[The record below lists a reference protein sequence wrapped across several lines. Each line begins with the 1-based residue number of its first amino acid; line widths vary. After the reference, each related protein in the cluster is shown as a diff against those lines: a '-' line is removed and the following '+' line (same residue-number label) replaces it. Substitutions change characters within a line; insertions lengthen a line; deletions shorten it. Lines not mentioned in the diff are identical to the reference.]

1 MKHLYIKFIF
11 VLWLCCTMPLVV
23 FAQNNAEELQAKLE
37 QIKSSKGETSQEH
50 LDALNEIVQI
60 FGNQEASADQLKIAF
75 DYRLKHTTIIAT
87 LKGENSVEYAEDLF
101 RLGNTQRRL
110 GNSNDAISYFIKAI
124 EIFEKQQCW
133 DSEFF
138 ELSAYMASLILRQQ
152 QQYENAIPFQEKCAK
167 STHLR
172 YGAKDIRH
180 IDTCDLL
187 LRLAGKT
194 KKWDI
199 IKQYSRQVLDNI
211 DTLTKENFQ
220 CYSYATL
227 GEHTWLWV
235 EKRYNEAIEVYLQY
249 LEKVKR
255 DIGENS
261 IEYVEGLNAI
271 AKDYWLVGKYQEPIK
286 YGQEAIHILESL
298 CKEISTLYTSAV
310 YKDVCNTLYNVY
322 GIIAD
327 KPNEYKYNR
336 ILLDILKSEN
346 NTNSDDYRQKLIDV
360 FESAVDIGEYKYAL
374 TISKEVESL
383 IPKYSACPDKDL
395 YHFVGHMIDICS
407 NLEMYNKSLEYS
419 QKRLNLLPKI
429 IKDNDL
435 LNLQITKIYSWQS
448 GLFKTHLND
457 KTQASNTLL
466 LAEEAF
472 NKIQN
477 KDNDAVRYM
486 EANILAQKADIEEDF
501 NKSISIYSKAL
512 EIYTKLEEGL
522 KTRITSSKETGNKIV
537 DISAEQLEL
546 KYALQDVCGSI
557 STLLTNRGV
566 QYLGKGLYDLAYADF
581 VKAAKIVHT
590 IKSPNSS
597 DYILVQ
603 NNVAICEMSLGRYPD
618 AIKTLDD
625 ISAIARQQY
634 GENSKLYAM
643 CLGNYAMY
651 YGAVYDYAKV
661 IQVSLIAEQIY
672 KEQFGENHLHYI
684 QNLLNIGYA
693 YLALN
698 KIDLAEAYLHR
709 AYDNI
714 NRLPEYKEHTI
725 FVGILSSLGELY
737 GRQGKLELAAKM
749 YATGAT
755 ILQQAQKTETIEAV
769 ALFLSY
775 GDTLAKLENG
785 KAVDYFSAALGTL
798 IKLKATM
805 HNLAPHASLKYG
817 LSCLMFNK
825 QQISG
830 YTEVAIS
837 VIKDYY
843 KNNFIYFTE
852 RDRSKVWEIL
862 QMHKDILFSLGINE
876 SNNGKLY
883 DYCLFSKSILLSTS
897 TNFGKAVIQSGNAEL
912 IEKYNKLQEMKKP
925 TSANASQAQPADEIA
940 KLEREIVS
948 QLKSDNKYSQSLN
961 FATSDVASALKKNE
975 VAIEFVDYTNLKTD
989 KTEYIALILRSGWK
1003 EPKIVPLFEGDK
1015 LESFI
1020 KGSPKDM
1027 YSNSYAGS
1035 QLYELI
1041 WKPLSKY
1048 VHRGDTA
1055 YFSPSGKLY
1064 TIAIEALHTPNG
1076 QPLNQV
1082 YNMVRVSST
1091 REVCMDKSATLPKSA
1106 VIYGGLEYDID
1117 PSQMEEITRSM
1128 NLPSFDKTN
1137 FTNDSQTRAGWGYL
1151 KGSKSEADYISK
1163 LMSNSHIEHKL
1174 YSGKMGNEESFKALS
1189 GTSPTLMH
1197 LATHGF
1203 FMANSDA
1210 KKHTF
1215 TSMLQSIGQPGQP
1228 QLQTIDPMQRAGLIL
1243 AGGNNVWTGT
1253 EVSKNIEDGVLTASE
1268 ISAVNLYGTD
1278 IVVLSAC
1285 ETGLGDISEDG
1296 VFGLQRA
1303 FKQAGVNTLIMSLW
1317 KVGDSATELMMKTFY
1332 KHLLDGK
1339 SKRESF
1345 ALAQEA
1351 VRTHKDFADPY
1362 YWAAFIMLD

>member
-23 FAQNNAEELQAKLE
+23 FAQNNTDELQARLE
-37 QIKSSKGETSQEH
+37 QIKSSKGETSQEY

-110 GNSNDAISYFIKAI
+110 GNSNDALSYFIKAI

-152 QQYENAIPFQEKCAK
+152 QQYENAIPFQEKCVK
-167 STHLR
+167 CTHCR
-172 YGAKDIRH
+172 YGARDMRH

-187 LRLAGKT
+187 LRLAGQT

-199 IKQYSRQVLDNI
+199 IKQYSRQALDNI
-211 DTLTKENFQ
+211 GTLTKENFQ
-220 CYSYATL
+220 YYSYATL

-261 IEYVEGLNAI
+261 MEYMEGLRSLTT
-271 AKDYWLVGKYQEPIK
+271 DYWLVGNNV
-286 YGQEAIHILESL
+286 EAIAHGEKAITILE
-298 CKEISTLYTSAV
+298 KLYNGDTKV
-310 YKDVCNTLYNVY
+310 MHKLEDYYTICNALSNVY
-322 GIIAD
+322 GIISD
-327 KPNEYKYNR
+327 SRNEFKYR
-336 ILLDILKSEN
+336 LFLIDILLSQSKN
-346 NTNSDDYRQKLIDV
+346 NSDEYNQHLIRLFDLAA
-360 FESAVDIGEYKYAL
+360 EIGEYKYAL
-374 TISKEVESL
+374 SIANVVETL
-383 IPKYSACPDKDL
+383 IPKYSSSPDED
-395 YHFVGHMIDICS
+395 
-407 NLEMYNKSLEYS
+407 MYFFLGTLSEIWIKFREFQSASTCFN
-419 QKRLNLLPKI
+419 KRLSLLPKLY
-429 IKDNDL
+429 NGEDL
-435 LNLQITKIYSWQS
+435 IYERACNYSTLSQIYKELGDLVNANNAI
-448 GLFKTHLND
+448 N
-457 KTQASNTLL
+457 
-466 LAEEAF
+466 LAEKDALSCK
-472 NKIQN
+472 NQSNLAIQELFAHIYHM
-477 KDNDAVRYM
+477 KGYITSEYEDA
-486 EANILAQKADIEEDF
+486 LKL
-501 NKSISIYSKAL
+501 YSQSL
-512 EIYTKLEEGL
+512 EIFF
-522 KTRITSSKETGNKIV
+522 
-537 DISAEQLEL
+537 QLEQSCKNQIRINSSGNDQL
-546 KYALQDVCGSI
+546 MTADANQIFVQNMLYVIKAHI
-557 STLLTNRGV
+557 SKVLTNRGLRYHNAG
-566 QYLGKGLYDLAYADF
+566 QYQLAHSDF
-581 VKAAKIVHT
+581 TKATGYIEST
-590 IKSPNSS
+590 MSQNSIE
-597 DYILVQ
+597 YISCQ
-603 NNVAICEMSLGRYPD
+603 NNIAICEMSMGRYPD

-625 ISAIARQQY
+625 ISSIVIAQYSKDSYYYALCLQNYGLYYQITYDYNKLVAVTLQANEIHRKLY
-634 GENSKLYAM
+634 GENSEGFAATSAN
-643 CLGNYAMY
+643 LGM
-651 YGAVYDYAKV
+651 
-661 IQVSLIAEQIY
+661 
-672 KEQFGENHLHYI
+672 
-684 QNLLNIGYA
+684 A
-693 YLALN
+693 YVQLG
-698 KIDLAEAYLHR
+698 KYDLAENYLNKAYEFYSKRPDDKL
-709 AYDNI
+709 
-714 NRLPEYKEHTI
+714 
-725 FVGILSSLGELY
+725 ILSKILQNLGNLY
-737 GRQGKLELAAKM
+737 CGQGKYVEADKAFNECKLIVAKQSGETSVAMAELMAAYGYQCAMLNIDKSTNSLASALLM
-749 YATGAT
+749 
-755 ILQQAQKTETIEAV
+755 LQELNAYHTPI
-769 ALFLSY
+769 
-775 GDTLAKLENG
+775 
-785 KAVDYFSAALGTL
+785 
-798 IKLKATM
+798 
-805 HNLAPHASLKYG
+805 ASQCSIYYG
-817 LSCLMFNK
+817 LSCLKFNQPPLSIYPEMSIDILK
-825 QQISG
+825 
-830 YTEVAIS
+830 E
-837 VIKDYY
+837 YY
-843 KNNFIYFTE
+843 KSNFSFFAEY
-852 RDRSKVWEIL
+852 DRAKIWNML
-862 QMHKDILFSLGINE
+862 QMHKHMLFSLKE
-876 SNNGKLY
+876 STSMSSELY

-925 TSANASQAQPADEIA
+925 TSANTSQAQPADEIA

-1091 REVCMDKSATLPKSA
+1091 REVCINKSSALPKSA

-1151 KGSKSEADYISK
+1151 KGSKTEADYISK

-1189 GTSPTLMH
+1189 GMSPTLMH

-1215 TSMLQSIGQPGQP
+1215 TSMLQSIGQPGQS
-1228 QLQTIDPMQRAGLIL
+1228 QQQTIDPMQRAGLIL

-1253 EVSKNIEDGVLTASE
+1253 EISKNIEDGVLTAAE
-1268 ISAVNLYGTD
+1268 ISAMNLYGTD

-1345 ALAQEA
+1345 AIAQET
-1351 VRTHKDFADPY
+1351 VKKHEDFSDPY

>member
-1 MKHLYIKFIF
+1 
-11 VLWLCCTMPLVV
+11 MPLVV
-23 FAQNNAEELQAKLE
+23 CAQNNIEELQAKLE
-37 QIKSSKGETSQEH
+37 QIKSSKGETSQEY

-101 RLGNTQRRL
+101 RLGNAQRRL
-110 GNSNDAISYFIKAI
+110 GNSNEALSYFIKAI

-152 QQYENAIPFQEKCAK
+152 QQYENAIPFQEKCVK

-220 CYSYATL
+220 YYSYATL

-261 IEYVEGLNAI
+261 MEYVEGLRALTT
-271 AKDYWLVGKYQEPIK
+271 DYWLVGKYSNAVTVGEN
-286 YGQEAIHILESL
+286 AVRTMTSL
-298 CKEISTLYTSAV
+298 YNSDKSLLFNNTT
-310 YKDVCNTLYNVY
+310 YKDVCNALYNVY

-327 KPNEYKYNR
+327 KRNEYKYNC
-336 ILLDILKSEN
+336 ILFDILKFEN
-346 NTNSDDYRQKLIDV
+346 KTDSDEYHQKLIDV
-360 FESAVDIGEYKYAL
+360 FECAVDVGEVKYAL
-374 TISKEVESL
+374 SIAGEVEKL
-383 IPKYSACPDKDL
+383 IPKYSADPNVDF
-395 YHFVGHMIDICS
+395 YHFWGHMIDLYS
-407 NLEMYNKSLEYS
+407 HMGAHDKSLEYS
-419 QKRLNLLPKI
+419 QKRLSLLPAI
-429 IKDNDL
+429 VTEGDQ
-435 LNLQITKIYSWQS
+435 LNLQIAKIYLWQS
-448 GLFKTHLND
+448 ALYSKHLDD
-457 KTQASNTLL
+457 KDCAKRTLQM
-466 LAEEAF
+466 AENCYE
-472 NKIQN
+472 KIRSI
-477 KDNDAVRYM
+477 DSDAVVYLNAQILSAEADM
-486 EANILAQKADIEEDF
+486 EGDYNSSLDMYKQALNMYQQLRDSLQ
-501 NKSISIYSKAL
+501 NRISPQDKKGD
-512 EIYTKLEEGL
+512 KLENV
-522 KTRITSSKETGNKIV
+522 TQ
-537 DISAEQLEL
+537 EQLDL
-546 KYALQDVCGSI
+546 KYALQDINNSI
-557 STLLTNRGV
+557 STLLTNRGFV
-566 QYLGKGLYDLAYADF
+566 HMQNNAYDLSHYDF
-581 VKAAKIVHT
+581 IEAAKLIALT
-590 IKSPNSS
+590 KSKNST
-597 DYILVQ
+597 DYIIIQ
-603 NNVAICEMSLGRYPD
+603 NNIAVCEMSMGRYPD

-625 ISAIARQQY
+625 ISVIARSQY
-634 GENSKLYAM
+634 GEKSLMYARCLQNYGLY
-643 CLGNYAMY
+643 YE
-651 YGAVYDYAKV
+651 AVLDYNALLR
-661 IQVSLIAEQIY
+661 VSLDAADIIRSICGDTSEEYVNILMNIGVAYSNLGQYNKAREMEIEAYNIAINFPNREKNNTYIGIICNLGATYVNCGDYDNGGKLLKEAFVIFSQREKIDKSMAQFLVQVGKCLLVIYSRGGNITKDSVIDIFAGALKATQELKMLSSPLAQYSSLHYGLACLMFAEQ
-672 KEQFGENHLHYI
+672 
-684 QNLLNIGYA
+684 
-693 YLALN
+693 
-698 KIDLAEAYLHR
+698 
-709 AYDNI
+709 
-714 NRLPEYKEHTI
+714 P
-725 FVGILSSLGELY
+725 SLGY
-737 GRQGKLELAAKM
+737 PQIALEILKQYYNENFM
-749 YATGAT
+749 FFTEGDRT
-755 ILQQAQKTETIEAV
+755 RVWNILQQNKHII
-769 ALFLSY
+769 F
-775 GDTLAKLENG
+775 
-785 KAVDYFSAALGTL
+785 
-798 IKLKATM
+798 
-805 HNLAPHASLKYG
+805 SLKDD
-817 LSCLMFNK
+817 
-825 QQISG
+825 
-830 YTEVAIS
+830 TRAI
-837 VIKDYY
+837 K
-843 KNNFIYFTE
+843 E
-852 RDRSKVWEIL
+852 
-862 QMHKDILFSLGINE
+862 
-876 SNNGKLY
+876 LY
-883 DYCLFSKSILLSTS
+883 DYCLFSKSLLLTTS
-897 TNFGKAVIQSGNAEL
+897 TNFGKAVVSSGNKEIIA
-912 IEKYNKLQEMKKP
+912 KYNYLKELKEQECSSNSRAKH
-925 TSANASQAQPADEIA
+925 QPASEVA
-940 KLEREIVS
+940 KLEREITSMLKHDSCFIRNLNYTFEDVS
-948 QLKSDNKYSQSLN
+948 
-961 FATSDVASALKKNE
+961 SALAKNE

-1003 EPKIVPLFEGDK
+1003 EPKIIPLFEGDK
-1015 LESFI
+1015 FESFI

-1027 YSNSYAGS
+1027 YSNSYTGS

-1064 TIAIEALHTPNG
+1064 TTAIEALHTPNG

-1091 REVCMDKSATLPKSA
+1091 REVCISKSSILPKSA
-1106 VIYGGLEYDID
+1106 VIYGGLEYDIT

-1128 NLPSFDKTN
+1128 SLPSFEKAD
-1137 FTNDSQTRAGWGYL
+1137 FINDSQTRAGWGYL
-1151 KGSKSEADYISK
+1151 KGSKSEAEYISK

-1174 YSGKMGNEESFKALS
+1174 YSGKIGNEESFKALS
-1189 GTSPTLMH
+1189 GVSPTLMH

-1203 FMANSDA
+1203 FLANSDA

-1215 TSMLQSIGQPGQP
+1215 TSMLQSMEQPGQP
-1228 QLQTIDPMQRAGLIL
+1228 QPQTIDPMQRSGLIL

-1268 ISAVNLYGTD
+1268 ISAMNLYGTD

-1351 VRTHKDFADPY
+1351 VRTHKDFADPC